1 MFQKNTLTENM
12 VQISTMVNN
21 LYAFIYKNRYLIVYT
36 IIGITS
42 LLIETITR
50 NLLIETLSKNI
61 SNILALLSGIL
72 FAYYMNAKFN
82 FKVPKQRM
90 LVSMFYFTMVSVF
103 SLMLQIGISNL
114 ISIDFIRSRYLLSG
128 SLFIIAY
135 FLHRKITFRDNQK
148 IGIAL
153 HLNNENDIRKIYNKV
168 KSYPDFIHIDLI
180 DETYNETNI
189 STDINKIEEVKKTW
203 PNKKIQI
210 HIMSKYPKNWIE
222 KIKHFN
228 CEIYFH
234 YENENRFNDLMN
246 EYSNLSIGPVVGMN
260 TTETDIKVI
269 AERASKIMVLCIE
282 NPGISG
288 QSFDVRVEAIIKTI
302 AKVTKEKNIQIV
314 LDGGLTPEI
323 VAKFDA
329 DEVVSASSILMSSNS
344 ILKLIDFQTSKKYS
358 V

>member
-1 MFQKNTLTENM
+1 M
-12 VQISTMVNN
+12 VLISTMVNN

-50 NLLIETLSKNI
+50 NLLIETLSQNI
-61 SNILALLSGIL
+61 SNIFALLSGIL
-72 FAYYMNAKFN
+72 FAYYMNARLN

-90 LVSMFYFTMVSVF
+90 LISMFYFTLVSIF
-103 SLMLQIGISNL
+103 SLMLQIAISNL
-114 ISIDFIRSRYLLSG
+114 ISIDFIRGRFLLSG
-128 SLFIIAY
+128 SLFMIAY

-148 IGIAL
+148 IGIAI
-153 HLNNENDIRKIYNKV
+153 HLNNKNDIRKIYQKV
-168 KSYPDFIHIDLI
+168 KNYPDFIHIDLI

-189 STDINKIEEVKKTW
+189 STDINKIEEIKKVW
-203 PNKKIQI
+203 PNKKLQV
-210 HIMSKYPKNWIE
+210 HIMSKYPENWIE
-222 KIKHFN
+222 KIKHLN

-234 YENENRFNDLMN
+234 YENENRFNELMH
-246 EYSNLSIGPVVGMN
+246 EYRNFSIGPVVGLD
-260 TTETDIKVI
+260 TTEKDIRLI
-269 AERASKIMVLCIE
+269 AEIASKIMVLCIE

-288 QSFDVRVEAIIKTI
+288 QSFDVRVAETIKTI
-302 AKVTKEKNIQIV
+302 AKETKGKNIQIV

-323 VAKFDA
+323 VSKFDA

-344 ILKLIDFQTSKKYS
+344 VLKLIDFQTSKKYS